1 MRLVILLLSLSAAAL
16 SQSCSTPA
24 SVFLLQSNNSIPTD
38 ENGITLLTKGLNYT
52 EEDNPLCCPYTK
64 NNVSVLACGDIES
77 ALDAINT
84 TEYEY
89 HVLVLGEEK
98 KNLNYTLYETQS
110 ISGLYNDIQTPDEGC
125 FIRESSITIIGRGSP
140 TVYCHGEDSGVQ
152 LQQFCNVTIINV
164 SWDSCSINNEGGII
178 LSNIRQ
184 IALQSVTISN
194 SLSTGLLIYSS
205 SQDSTVELVSLYIS
219 GCTFSN
225 NLGSKQGGGLSIN
238 NVVLGPS
245 LVIKNTAFI
254 DNNAV
259 NGSGGGM
266 SILEQISYSCDSQ
279 QKLKISNSTF
289 SGNNASGNGGGLF
302 INAVSMISLEITGTN
317 FTNNKATRSGGG
329 AHIIMQSSS
338 SCPVSSLSFCKVR
351 WVANTA
357 PQSFA
362 MKLDTHESR
371 NLYVIIEYNVFENNI
386 YQKQY
391 LGGDTT
397 CTMRSDGFNIYMY
410 ESNFTSNR
418 GTGVCIKR
426 ASLKIP
432 SNALFYHNSAY
443 KGAGIYLDDDSYLQ
457 LGPEAFLNFTRNSA
471 VYGGGIYQKSIISTN
486 NPDSDHIC
494 FLMST
499 TGTAPRL
506 KFQDNIATI
515 SGRAIFFNDPIK
527 SCKEELNSL
536 NIIYDDDDGPNNQ
549 LTSSATSISFSDTI
563 KNNATTLVLGQ
574 KLVLKA
580 DITDIFGNL
589 TFALI
594 SIFLLP
600 QNSSLF
606 TDISYKLVGGKT
618 FTIENG
624 FNRPNLH
631 IAGPNITSELVY
643 KLKISRANEVYDS
656 ESSFKQVTVK
666 VTLVPCPLGFRYHK
680 HSEKC
685 VCALDSVHCNL
696 TSATACIK
704 KGYWHGR
711 IKVSK
716 GDFQHITEP
725 CSSGNCL
732 NAENC
737 AQCPSQGLS
746 DYCKLPNKTDYQCV
760 DNHTGVL
767 CTECM
772 DGYAYTFG
780 AVKCVPVSRCDKGQ
794 SVLIILIMLGFI
806 LASMALIVLLLKLD
820 KNLKVGYMFS
830 ILYYFSVIRYLL
842 APNNIPQA
850 LEVMISVLVSITQLN
865 PHFIGYIPIC
875 LTTKSTILEQQMFFY
890 ASPLI
895 ISVIVLCVVWLSRCC
910 PRYLKFSDNTLLR
923 AISLL
928 MLLSFTAMAETS
940 FNVINPVKFNA
951 INETYVSIEPS
962 TKYFD
967 PKGHVAFFCIA
978 LIVEV
983 FLVLPFTFIL
993 LFAPLLT
1000 RCFNLNKIKPFL
1012 DEFQD
1017 CYKDK
1022 YRWMAGYYFLCRQ
1035 LYLAVTIS
1043 PQAGASS
1050 LQYTYQI
1057 VTLLILT
1064 FHSIMM
1070 PYKSNWLNAL
1080 DSFFLAN
1087 LLFVALMYGLTASTI
1102 FESKSNIQTAITGI
1116 LILFPVL
1123 YCLFG
1128 FLLALFLKIPKRYRD
1143 KAFAF
1148 FIRNKKEDG
1157 SSLVPGTLEQPLL
1170 RSISTRDDYREPILG
1185 LLDDST
1191 TSSIRGRK
1199 RSKILRTATVVERPL
1214 TTSYNQEWQDNTPPQ
1229 ENERTLSIRNDDIE
1243 DRDL

>member
-38 ENGITLLTKGLNYT
+38 ENITQLTSGLNYN
-52 EEDNPLCCPYTK
+52 EEDNHCCSH
-64 NNVSVLACGDIES
+64 NNGVFACRGDIEL

-84 TEYEY
+84 DEYK
-89 HVLVLGEEK
+89 HHILVLGEERK
-98 KNLNYTLYETQS
+98 SLNYTLSETWS
-110 ISGLYNDIQTPDEGC
+110 KSGHDPKIFPD
-125 FIRESSITIIGRGSP
+125 ESSITIIGRGTP
-140 TVYCHGEDSGVQ
+140 TVYCEDSGVQ
-152 LQQFCNVTIINV
+152 LRQFCNVTIINV
-164 SWDSCSINNEGGII
+164 SWDSCNINNEGGII
-178 LSNIRQ
+178 LSDIRQ

-194 SLSTGLLIYSS
+194 SNSTGLLINSS
-205 SQDSTVELVSLYIS
+205 LQDNTVSLYIS

-225 NLGSKQGGGLSIN
+225 NSGNKQGGGLSIN

-245 LVIKNTAFI
+245 LVIENTAFI

-259 NGSGGGM
+259 NGGGM
-266 SILEQISYSCDSQ
+266 SILEQRYSCDSQ

-289 SGNNASGNGGGLF
+289 SGNNARGDGGGLS

-371 NLYVIIEYNVFENNI
+371 NLYANIEHNVFENNT

-397 CTMRSDGFNIYMY
+397 CTMHSDGFNIYMY
-410 ESNFTSNR
+410 ESNFTHNR
-418 GTGVCIKR
+418 GAGMCIKR

-606 TDISYKLVGGKT
+606 TDLSYKLVGEKT

-631 IAGPNITSELVY
+631 IAGPNVTSELVY

-656 ESSFKQVTVK
+656 ESSFKQVTVN

-704 KGYWHGR
+704 KGYWHGK
-711 IKVSK
+711 IKVNE

-737 AQCPSQGLS
+737 IQCPSQGLS
-746 DYCKLPNKTDYQCV
+746 DYCKLPNKTDYQCI
-760 DNHTGVL
+760 DNHNGVL

-780 AVKCVPVSRCDKGQ
+780 AVKCVPVTRCDKGQ
-794 SVLIILIMLGFI
+794 SVLIILIMLAFI

-940 FNVINPVKFNA
+940 FNVINPVKFDA

-1102 FESKSNIQTAITGI
+1102 FESKPNIQTAITGI

-1128 FLLALFLKIPKRYRD
+1128 FLLALFLKIPKRHRD

>member
-38 ENGITLLTKGLNYT
+38 ENITQLTSGLNYN
-52 EEDNPLCCPYTK
+52 EEDNFCCSRNKGVFT
-64 NNVSVLACGDIES
+64 VLACGDIES

-84 TEYEY
+84 NEYK
-89 HVLVLGEEK
+89 HHILVLGEERK
-98 KNLNYTLYETQS
+98 SLNYTLSETWS
-110 ISGLYNDIQTPDEGC
+110 KSGHDPKIFPD
-125 FIRESSITIIGRGSP
+125 ESSITIIGRGSP
-140 TVYCHGEDSGVQ
+140 TVYCEDSGVQ
-152 LQQFCNVTIINV
+152 LRQFCNVTIINV
-164 SWDSCSINNEGGII
+164 SWDSCNISNEGGVI
-178 LSNIRQ
+178 LSNVRQ

-194 SLSTGLLIYSS
+194 SLSTGLLINSS
-205 SQDSTVELVSLYIS
+205 SQDSPVMLVSLYIS

-225 NLGSKQGGGLSIN
+225 NSGSKQGGGLSIN
-238 NVVLGPS
+238 NVLMGPSPS
-245 LVIKNTAFI
+245 LVIENTVFI
-254 DNNAV
+254 DNNAI
-259 NGSGGGM
+259 NGGGM
-266 SILEQISYSCDSQ
+266 SILEQIYSCDS
-279 QKLKISNSTF
+279 LKISNSTF
-289 SGNNASGNGGGLF
+289 SGNNACGDGGGLF
-302 INAVSMISLEITGTN
+302 INAVSMINLEITGTH

-338 SCPVSSLSFCKVR
+338 SCPVSPLSFYKVR
-351 WVANTA
+351 WVTNTA

-362 MKLDTHESR
+362 MKLDTQESR
-371 NLYVIIEYNVFENNI
+371 NLYANIEYNVFENNT

-397 CTMRSDGFNIYMY
+397 CTMHSDGFNIYMY
-410 ESNFTSNR
+410 ESNFTHNR
-418 GTGVCIKR
+418 GAGMCIKR

-471 VYGGGIYQKSIISTN
+471 VYGGGIYQKSIISTDN
-486 NPDSDHIC
+486 IDSDRIC
-494 FLMST
+494 FLKPAPE
-499 TGTAPRL
+499 TGNGTVPWPRL

-527 SCKEELNSL
+527 SCKEEYNSL
-536 NIIYDDDDGPNNQ
+536 NIIYDDDDDRANNQ
-549 LTSSATSISFSDTI
+549 VTSSATSISFSDTI
-563 KNNATTLVLGQ
+563 KDNATTMMLGQ
-574 KLVLKA
+574 KLLLKA
-580 DITDIFGNL
+580 NITDIFGNP

-606 TDISYKLVGGKT
+606 TDLSYKLVGEKT

-631 IAGPNITSELVY
+631 IEGPNVTSDLVY
-643 KLKISRANEVYDS
+643 KLKISRANEVYNS

-680 HSEKC
+680 HNEKC

-711 IKVSK
+711 IKVSE

-737 AQCPSQGLS
+737 IQCPSQGLS
-746 DYCKLPNKTDYQCV
+746 DYCKLPNKTDYQCI
-760 DNHTGVL
+760 DNHNGVL

-895 ISVIVLCVVWLSRCC
+895 ISLIVLCVVWLSRCC

-940 FNVINPVKFNA
+940 FNMINPVKFDA
-951 INETYVSIEPS
+951 INGTYVSIEPS
-962 TKYFD
+962 TKYLD

-1087 LLFVALMYGLTASTI
+1087 LVFVALMYGLTASTI
-1102 FESKSNIQTAITGI
+1102 FESKPNIQTAITGI

-1148 FIRNKKEDG
+1148 FKRNKKEDR

-1170 RSISTRDDYREPILG
+1170 RSVSTGDDYREPILG
-1185 LLDDST
+1185 LMDDSST
-1191 TSSIRGRK
+1191 TSSVRGRK

-1214 TTSYNQEWQDNTPPQ
+1214 TISYNQEWQDNTPPQ
-1229 ENERTLSIRNDDIE
+1229 ENERTLSIRHDDIE
-1243 DRDL
+1243 DGDL

>member
-1 MRLVILLLSLSAAAL
+1 MINEVCQQKDKRMRLVILLLSLSAVAL

-38 ENGITLLTKGLNYT
+38 ENITQLTSGLNCN
-52 EEDNPLCCPYTK
+52 EEDNLCCYCNKGVFT
-64 NNVSVLACGDIES
+64 VLACGDIES

-84 TEYEY
+84 DEYK
-89 HVLVLGEEK
+89 HHILVLGEERK
-98 KNLNYTLYETQS
+98 SLNYTLGETWS
-110 ISGLYNDIQTPDEGC
+110 RSGHDPKIFPD
-125 FIRESSITIIGRGSP
+125 ESSITIIGRGSP
-140 TVYCHGEDSGVQ
+140 TIYCEDSGVQ
-152 LQQFCNVTIINV
+152 LRQFCNVTIINV

-178 LSNIRQ
+178 LSNIRH

-194 SLSTGLLIYSS
+194 SNSTGLLINSS
-205 SQDSTVELVSLYIS
+205 SQDNTVELVSLYIS

-225 NLGSKQGGGLSIN
+225 NSGTKQGGGLSIN
-238 NVVLGPS
+238 NVLMGPSPS
-245 LVIKNTAFI
+245 LVIENTAFI
-254 DNNAV
+254 DNNAI
-259 NGSGGGM
+259 NGGGM
-266 SILEQISYSCDSQ
+266 SILEQIYTCDS
-279 QKLKISNSTF
+279 LTISNSTF
-289 SGNNASGNGGGLF
+289 SGNNAGGDGGGLF
-302 INAVSMISLEITGTN
+302 INAVSIISLEITGTN

-338 SCPVSSLSFCKVR
+338 SCPVSPLSFCNVR
-351 WVANTA
+351 WVSNTA

-371 NLYVIIEYNVFENNI
+371 NLYANIEHNVFENNT

-397 CTMRSDGFNIYMY
+397 CTMHSDGFNIYMY
-410 ESNFTSNR
+410 ESNFTHNR
-418 GTGVCIKR
+418 GAGMCIKR

-486 NPDSDHIC
+486 NPDSDRIC
-494 FLMST
+494 FLMP
-499 TGTAPRL
+499 AVPRPRL

-527 SCKEELNSL
+527 SCKEELYSL

-574 KLVLKA
+574 RLLLKA

-606 TDISYKLVGGKT
+606 TDLSYKLVGEKT

-624 FNRPNLH
+624 FNRPNLY
-631 IAGPNITSELVY
+631 IAGPNVTSELVY

-680 HSEKC
+680 HNEKC

-696 TSATACIK
+696 TSATACIQ

-737 AQCPSQGLS
+737 IQCPSQGLS
-746 DYCKLPNKTDYQCV
+746 DYCKLPNKTDYQCI

-780 AVKCVPVSRCDKGQ
+780 AVKCVPVTRCDKGQ

-820 KNLKVGYMFS
+820 KKLKVGYMFS

-895 ISVIVLCVVWLSRCC
+895 ISLIVLCVVWLSRCC

-940 FNVINPVKFNA
+940 FNVINPVKFDA

-962 TKYFD
+962 TKYLD

-1148 FIRNKKEDG
+1148 FIRNKKDDG

-1170 RSISTRDDYREPILG
+1170 RSVSTGDEYREPILG
-1185 LLDDST
+1185 LMDDST
-1191 TSSIRGRK
+1191 TSSVRGRK